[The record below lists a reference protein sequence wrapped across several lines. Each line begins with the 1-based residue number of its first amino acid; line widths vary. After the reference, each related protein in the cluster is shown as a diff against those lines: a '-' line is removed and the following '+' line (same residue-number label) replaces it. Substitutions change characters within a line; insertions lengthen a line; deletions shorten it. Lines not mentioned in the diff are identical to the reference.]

1 VVRKKFAHTEAVS
14 QEIRV
19 PEIIGITFTTANVL
33 LLVVA
38 TLVLIKVG
46 LQLKKLS
53 RSTKQLQETADRIAR
68 LDRSSARK
76 IVRIAKEISA
86 DIGKLRDIDSSDDG
100 VQFQSLH

>member
-1 VVRKKFAHTEAVS
+1 LGRKSVHTEAVS

-53 RSTKQLQETADRIAR
+53 RSTRQLQETADRIAR
-68 LDRSSARK
+68 QDRSSARQ

-86 DIGKLRDIDSSDDG
+86 DIGKLRDVDSSDDD